1 MDMKAKLAALGY
13 KPGQLKGK
21 DDAALQAMHDTK
33 VLELREQGLPLPWE
47 VKPPIGDSGAGDGG
61 AGDGGAGDGGAGDG
75 GAGDGGA
82 GDGGAGDGGAGD
94 GGAGD
99 GGAGDGGAG
108 DGGAGDGGAGD
119 GGAGDGGAGDG
130 GAGDELDELLDQLQ
144 PVTARFGFNFTAPD
158 VLRHGDAL
166 VLPGRQLDVAPGDD
180 LLLSESTKTW
190 LWKQGLIKG

>member
-13 KPGQLKGK
+13 KPAQIKGK

-47 VKPPIGDSGAGDGG
+47 SKPPIGDGG

-75 GAGDGGA
+75 GDDDGGAGDGGAGDGGAGAGDGGDGDGGA

-94 GGAGD
+94 
-99 GGAGDGGAG
+99 
-108 DGGAGDGGAGD
+108 
-119 GGAGDGGAGDG
+119 GDGGAGDG

-144 PVTARFGFNFTAPD
+144 PVTARFGFKFTAPD

-166 VLPGRQLDVAPGDD
+166 VLPGRQLEVAPGDD
-180 LLLSESTKTW
+180 LLLSEATKIW

>member
-47 VKPPIGDSGAGDGG
+47 SKPPIGGDAGGAGDGGAGDGGAGDGDAGDGG

-75 GAGDGGA
+75 DAGDGG
-82 GDGGAGDGGAGD
+82 
-94 GGAGD
+94 
-99 GGAGDGGAG
+99 
-108 DGGAGDGGAGD
+108 
-119 GGAGDGGAGDG
+119 
-130 GAGDELDELLDQLQ
+130 ELDELLDQLQ
-144 PVTARFGFNFTAPD
+144 PVTARFGFKFTTPD

-180 LLLSESTKTW
+180 LLLSEATKNW

>member
-47 VKPPIGDSGAGDGG
+47 GKPPIGGDGG

-99 GGAGDGGAG
+99 SGAGDSGAGDSGAGDGGAG
-108 DGGAGDGGAGD
+108 DGGAGDGG
-119 GGAGDGGAGDG
+119 
-130 GAGDELDELLDQLQ
+130 ELDELLDQLQ
-144 PVTARFGFNFTAPD
+144 PVTARFGFKFTAPD

-180 LLLSESTKTW
+180 LLLSEATKNW

>member
-47 VKPPIGDSGAGDGG
+47 GKPPIGGDAGG

-94 GGAGD
+94 SGAGD
-99 GGAGDGGAG
+99 GGAGDGG
-108 DGGAGDGGAGD
+108 
-119 GGAGDGGAGDG
+119 
-130 GAGDELDELLDQLQ
+130 ELDELLDQLQ
-144 PVTARFGFNFTAPD
+144 PVTARFGFKFTAPD

-180 LLLSESTKTW
+180 LLLSEATKNW

>member
-47 VKPPIGDSGAGDGG
+47 GKPPIGGDGG

-82 GDGGAGDGGAGD
+82 GDSGAGDSGAGDSGAGDGGAGD
-94 GGAGD
+94 GG
-99 GGAGDGGAG
+99 
-108 DGGAGDGGAGD
+108 
-119 GGAGDGGAGDG
+119 
-130 GAGDELDELLDQLQ
+130 ELDELLDQLQ
-144 PVTARFGFNFTAPD
+144 PVTARFGFKFTAPD

-180 LLLSESTKTW
+180 LLLSEATKNW

>member
-47 VKPPIGDSGAGDGG
+47 SKPPIGGDAGG

-82 GDGGAGDGGAGD
+82 GDGDAGDGGAGD
-94 GGAGD
+94 GDAGD
-99 GGAGDGGAG
+99 GGAGDGDAGDGDAG
-108 DGGAGDGGAGD
+108 DGGAGDSGAGD
-119 GGAGDGGAGDG
+119 GG
-130 GAGDELDELLDQLQ
+130 ELDELLDQLQ
-144 PVTARFGFNFTAPD
+144 PVTARFGFKFTAPD

-180 LLLSESTKTW
+180 LLLSEATKNW